1 MACHLH
7 RALYG
12 LRQAPRAWHIRL
24 MEVLTAMGFT
34 PSAADPS
41 LLIAD
46 GKSGKVF
53 ILVYVDDMLIAAHSM
68 ADIDKVKAG
77 LNEKFEAHD
86 LGEARFFLGMAVD
99 RDRSRR
105 QIKLSQKRLT
115 AQLLDTYNMAD
126 CKGRT
131 LPLSVATQLTKAEG
145 EPLDQATHSYTHMV
159 GSLLYLSVCTR
170 PDIAQAVGVL
180 SKYMAAPTTVH
191 WQAAKGVLR
200 YVASTKEQG
209 IAYGSSPG
217 SIIGYCDADYAG
229 DLDTRRS
236 TTAYVFI
243 LHGGAITWLS
253 KRQSTVAAS
262 TTEAEYIAAA
272 ETTKEALWL
281 RVLLRDLGVSIST
294 MKIYADNQSAI
305 KLLKNPVSSLRSKH
319 IDVAYH
325 FARERV
331 ARKEIEFQ
339 YIKTDEMLADMLTKA
354 VPSGK
359 LKMCCG
365 GIGLQ

>member
-1 MACHLH
+1 
-7 RALYG
+7 
-12 LRQAPRAWHIRL
+12 
-24 MEVLTAMGFT
+24 
-34 PSAADPS
+34 
-41 LLIAD
+41 
-46 GKSGKVF
+46 
-53 ILVYVDDMLIAAHSM
+53 MLIAAHTM

-77 LNEKFEAHD
+77 LNENFEAHD

-115 AQLLDTYNMAD
+115 AQLLGTYNMAD

-131 LPLSVATQLTKAEG
+131 LSLSMATQLTKAEG

-170 PDIAQAVGVL
+170 HVIAQAGGVL

-200 YVASTKEQG
+200 YVVSTKEQG
-209 IAYGSSPG
+209 LAYGSSPG

-236 TTAYVFI
+236 TTAYGFI
-243 LHGGAITWLS
+243 PHGGAITWLS

-272 ETTKEALWL
+272 ETTK
-281 RVLLRDLGVSIST
+281 
-294 MKIYADNQSAI
+294 
-305 KLLKNPVSSLRSKH
+305 
-319 IDVAYH
+319 
-325 FARERV
+325 
-331 ARKEIEFQ
+331 
-339 YIKTDEMLADMLTKA
+339 
-354 VPSGK
+354 
-359 LKMCCG
+359 
-365 GIGLQ
+365 